1 MIFGDGMNLLLLT
14 EPNPTDS
21 LEWVEV
27 SIGQVLSA
35 VIKSM
40 IINTQEVNVSFLILK
55 GHVQC
60 G

>member
-1 MIFGDGMNLLLLT
+1 LILGDGMNLLLPT

-21 LEWVEV
+21 LEWVKV
-27 SIGQVLSA
+27 SIGQMLRA

-40 IINTQEVNVSFLILK
+40 IINTQEVNVSFLILE

>member
-1 MIFGDGMNLLLLT
+1 MILGDGMNFLLPN

-21 LEWVEV
+21 LEWVKV
-27 SIGQVLSA
+27 SHRTDAEGCD
-35 VIKSM
+35 KSM
-40 IINTQEVNVSFLILK
+40 IINTQEVTVSFLMLK

>member
-1 MIFGDGMNLLLLT
+1 MILGDGMNLLLPT

-21 LEWVEV
+21 LEWVKV
-27 SIGQVLSA
+27 SIGQMLRA

-55 GHVQC
+55 GHVLC